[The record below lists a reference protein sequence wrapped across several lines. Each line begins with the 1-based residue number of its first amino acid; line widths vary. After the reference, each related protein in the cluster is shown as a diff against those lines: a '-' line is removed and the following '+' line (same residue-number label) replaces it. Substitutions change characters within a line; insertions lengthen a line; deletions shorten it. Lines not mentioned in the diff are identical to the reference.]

1 MQSTSYTAPN
11 SHHFQ
16 LPWKSPEP
24 NFTARKSIPQKPQ
37 NRFKTLTL
45 TNSLSIPLGYE
56 SEEGIDH
63 VPPVP
68 RPRPRPEPSSPGRL
82 PVVIRR
88 SDKVCRYFWDGSR
101 LQLVCVDGS
110 GSSFSFDFDDGFRK
124 MFRLCGSA
132 VRDFFIPKQ
141 VSENYMDYV
150 KWKLLHRVFSS
161 ALQVLATQVI
171 EFCIAFVKK
180 RNWVWIVSL
189 KFKGN
194 CVDNLLSFGVIVC
207 IQSALSSN
215 VIDLFGVLVI
225 MVLQWC

>member
-1 MQSTSYTAPN
+1 MQSTFYTAPN

-16 LPWKSPEP
+16 LPWKSPES
-24 NFTARKSIPQKPQ
+24 NFTARKSIPHKPQ
-37 NRFKTLTL
+37 NRFKTLTIS
-45 TNSLSIPLGYE
+45 NSLSIPLGYE

-68 RPRPRPEPSSPGRL
+68 GPRPEPALPGRL

-101 LQLVCVDGS
+101 LQLVCVDG
-110 GSSFSFDFDDGFRK
+110 GASSFSFNFDDGFRK
-124 MFRLCGSA
+124 MFRLCGSS

-141 VSENYMDYV
+141 VSGNYMDYV

-171 EFCIAFVKK
+171 KFCIAFVKK

-194 CVDNLLSFGVIVC
+194 CVD
-207 IQSALSSN
+207 
-215 VIDLFGVLVI
+215 
-225 MVLQWC
+225 